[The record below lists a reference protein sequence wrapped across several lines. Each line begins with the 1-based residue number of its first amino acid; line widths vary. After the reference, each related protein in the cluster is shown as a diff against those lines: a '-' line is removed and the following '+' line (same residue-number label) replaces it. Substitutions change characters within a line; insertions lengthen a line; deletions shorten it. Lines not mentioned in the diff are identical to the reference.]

1 MFWINKEDEKK
12 MALIAFLIVSFPVWG
27 TVLMILLSFFIR
39 SL

>member
-27 TVLMILLSFFIR
+27 LAIVLLLAFIFY
-39 SL
+39 